1 MTEKIRT
8 IRLYGV
14 LGTKFGRE
22 FRLAVSSTAEAVRAL
37 DVIVPGFRA
46 FMLNA
51 KDNGLAF
58 AVFNGSRN
66 LAEDELH
73 HPVGDEDIRIAPVLM
88 GSKSGGLFQIILGAA
103 LIAASFFIPPAGA
116 FGIAALSQGAFLG
129 LGASMAIGGVVQML
143 SPQVSGLASANS
155 PNNGTSYYFNG
166 AVNSVAQG
174 DCVPIVYGRMRVGSK
189 RVSAGIYAEDQT

>member
-51 KDNGLAF
+51 KDNGMAF
-58 AVFNGSRN
+58 AVFNGRRN
-66 LAEDELH
+66 LTEDELQ
-73 HPVGDEDIRIAPVLM
+73 HPVGDEDIRVAPVLM
-88 GSKSGGLFQIILGAA
+88 GSKSGGFFQIILGAA
-103 LIAASFFIPPAGA
+103 LIGASFIPGVN
-116 FGIAALSQGAFLG
+116 AALWSGASTMFLG
-129 LGASMAIGGVVQML
+129 LGASMALGGVIQML
-143 SPQVSGLASANS
+143 SPQASGLAATSG
-155 PNNGTSYYFNG
+155 PDNGTSYYFNG

-189 RVSAGIYAEDQT
+189 RVSAGIFSENQV

>member
-51 KDNGLAF
+51 KDNGMAF
-58 AVFNGSRN
+58 AVFNGRRN
-66 LAEDELH
+66 LAEDELQ
-73 HPVGDEDIRIAPVLM
+73 HPVGDENIRIAPVLM
-88 GSKSGGLFQIILGAA
+88 GSKSGGFFQIILGAA
-103 LIAASFFIPPAGA
+103 LIGASFIPGVN
-116 FGIAALSQGAFLG
+116 AALWSGASTMFLG
-129 LGASMAIGGVVQML
+129 LGASMALGGVIQML
-143 SPQVSGLASANS
+143 SPQTSGLAAASG

-166 AVNSVAQG
+166 PVNSASQG
-174 DCVPIVYGRMRVGSK
+174 DCVSVVYGEMLVGSK
-189 RVSAGIYAEDQT
+189 VISSGIYADDQA

>member
-8 IRLYGV
+8 IRLYSV

-51 KDNGLAF
+51 KDNGMAF
-58 AVFNGSRN
+58 AVFNGRRN
-66 LAEDELH
+66 LAEDELK

-88 GSKSGGLFQIILGAA
+88 GSKSGGFFQIILGAA
-103 LIAASFFIPPAGA
+103 LIGASFIPVVN
-116 FGIAALSQGAFLG
+116 AALWSGASTMFLG
-129 LGASMAIGGVVQML
+129 LGASMALGGVIQML
-143 SPQVSGLASANS
+143 SPQASGLASTNS
-155 PNNGTSYYFNG
+155 LDNGTSYYFNG
-166 AVNSVAQG
+166 PVNSASQG
-174 DCVPIVYGRMRVGSK
+174 NCVSVVYGEMLVGSK
-189 RVSAGIYAEDQT
+189 VISSGIYADDQA

>member
-37 DVIVPGFRA
+37 DVIVPGFRT

-51 KDNGLAF
+51 KDNGMAF
-58 AVFNGSRN
+58 AIFNGRRN
-66 LAEDELH
+66 LAEDELR

-88 GSKSGGLFQIILGAA
+88 GSKSGGFFQIILGAA
-103 LIAASFFIPPAGA
+103 LIGASFIPGVN
-116 FGIAALSQGAFLG
+116 AALWSGASTMFLG
-129 LGASMAIGGVVQML
+129 LGASMALGGVIQML
-143 SPQVSGLASANS
+143 SPQASGLAATSG

-166 AVNSVAQG
+166 PVNSASQG
-174 DCVPIVYGRMRVGSK
+174 DCVSVVYGEMLVGSK
-189 RVSAGIYAEDQT
+189 VISSGIYADDQA